1 MINLATL
8 EKTSD
13 NFAYQRM
20 LFKKR
25 DFAFILNREKI
36 STKLNDFL
44 TRAYYQRQRL
54 IAEGFIGLAYTYR
67 INLSMGNN
75 KNHRTFA
82 LFAPNKN
89 LMVDE
94 AFFLRV
100 IDRIGKLSDKKAP
113 TYQEKKFLNYYQL
126 VDAKPHHYKIDES
139 LTEGKRVYLQYIE
152 LIPHLNPSFNLGLNY
167 VIYAPLVSI
176 EILYLPEKYIQA

>member
-25 DFAFILNREKI
+25 DFAYILNREKI

-82 LFAPNKN
+82 LFAPFSWIVG
-89 LMVDE
+89 LV
-94 AFFLRV
+94 
-100 IDRIGKLSDKKAP
+100 LSAWLYKSFMRQDSLPKAP
-113 TYQEKKFLNYYQL
+113 
-126 VDAKPHHYKIDES
+126 
-139 LTEGKRVYLQYIE
+139 LQ
-152 LIPHLNPSFNLGLNY
+152 
-167 VIYAPLVSI
+167 
-176 EILYLPEKYIQA
+176 QANTA